1 MSLDLPV
8 WPMTAGTSHHPSE
21 HQLNISPVERNYVFG
36 DEGKLFQLEFKW
48 LIRNRGMKWKSR
60 LGPKFGDLCGKF
72 YEIWLGAIIL
82 LSRMLADFDFKKKN
96 NNLLYTFTCLKC
108 SYQKQKLGKILLSGT
123 GDYASKSQ
131 SISAIIVW
139 NFGLTIT
146 ETQLELA

>member
-21 HQLNISPVERNYVFG
+21 HQLNISPVERNHVFG

-82 LSRMLADFDFKKKN
+82 LSITLADFDLKKKKKESA
-96 NNLLYTFTCLKC
+96 LYFHMFKMLPSETK
-108 SYQKQKLGKILLSGT
+108 T
-123 GDYASKSQ
+123 G
-131 SISAIIVW
+131 
-139 NFGLTIT
+139 
-146 ETQLELA
+146 